1 MGTNMGNLKHGA
13 TLIYERADGIVYARE
28 SGADPSTR
36 QVVGYE
42 SGTEYDPITGHKIN
56 YDSRTS
62 DGRPL
67 RDHMLEDKLWGEIR
81 REARTNPTLQD
92 ALERAIMIYQLSKTD
107 E

>member
-1 MGTNMGNLKHGA
+1 MGSLKPGA
-13 TLIYERADGIVYARE
+13 TYIYERADGIVYARE

-42 SGTEYDPITGHKIN
+42 SGVEYDPISGHKIN

-67 RDHMLEDKLWGEIR
+67 IDHMRDDKLWGEIR
-81 REARTNPTLQD
+81 RVATTNPALQK
-92 ALERAIMIYQLSKTD
+92 ALDRAIMIYRLSKD
-107 E
+107 NPE

>member
-1 MGTNMGNLKHGA
+1 MGQLKPGA
-13 TLIYERADGIVYARE
+13 TYIYESANGVVYARE
-28 SGADPSTR
+28 SGSDPSTR
-36 QVVGYE
+36 FEVGY
-42 SGTEYDPITGHKIN
+42 EYDPITGHRI
-56 YDSRTS
+56 DHDERTS

-67 RDHMLEDKLWGEIR
+67 FKHIQENKLWGEIR

>member
-1 MGTNMGNLKHGA
+1 MGKLKPNA
-13 TLIYERADGIVYARE
+13 TYIYERADGVIYARE
-28 SGADPSTR
+28 FGADPGTR

-42 SGTEYDPITGHKIN
+42 NGCEYDPISGHRIE

-67 RDHMLEDKLWGEIR
+67 RDHIMEDQLWGQIR
-81 REARTNPTLQD
+81 RAAKTNPTLQD
-92 ALERAIMIYQLSKTD
+92 ALERAIMIYQLTKTD